1 MFKKTA
7 VALSV
12 VTLATGAAALPE
24 AQARDYTSVQVASCA
39 ANPCN
44 PCAAA
49 ACNPCNPS
57 PDAPG
62 VGAFKPLCPGVS
74 LEEAPAESEHLSTGA
89 FLRPAWYK
97 SAS

>member
-12 VTLATGAAALPE
+12 ATLATGAAALPD

-49 ACNPCNPS
+49 SCNPCNPCS
-57 PDAPG
+57 PCAVKKNPCG
-62 VGAFKPLCPGVS
+62 GCNPCNPCA
-74 LEEAPAESEHLSTGA
+74 ATNN
-89 FLRPAWYK
+89 
-97 SAS
+97 

>member
-12 VTLATGAAALPE
+12 ATLATGAAALPD

-49 ACNPCNPS
+49 ACNPCNPCAAASCNPCNPCS
-57 PDAPG
+57 PCAVKKNPCG
-62 VGAFKPLCPGVS
+62 GCNPCNPCA
-74 LEEAPAESEHLSTGA
+74 ATNN
-89 FLRPAWYK
+89 
-97 SAS
+97 

>member
-12 VTLATGAAALPE
+12 ATLATGAAALPE

-49 ACNPCNPS
+49 ACNPCNPCAAASCNPCNPCS
-57 PDAPG
+57 PCAVKKNPCG
-62 VGAFKPLCPGVS
+62 GCNPCNPCA
-74 LEEAPAESEHLSTGA
+74 ATNN
-89 FLRPAWYK
+89 
-97 SAS
+97 

>member
-12 VTLATGAAALPE
+12 ATLATGAAALPE
-24 AQARDYTSVQVASCA
+24 AQARDYTTVQVASCA

-49 ACNPCNPS
+49 ACNPCNPCAAASCNPCNPCS
-57 PDAPG
+57 PCAVKKNPCG
-62 VGAFKPLCPGVS
+62 GCNPCNPCA
-74 LEEAPAESEHLSTGA
+74 ATNN
-89 FLRPAWYK
+89 
-97 SAS
+97 

>member
-12 VTLATGAAALPE
+12 ATLATGAAALPE

-44 PCAAA
+44 PCATA
-49 ACNPCNPS
+49 ACNPCNPCAAASCNPCNPCS
-57 PDAPG
+57 PCAVKKNPCG
-62 VGAFKPLCPGVS
+62 GCNPCNPCA
-74 LEEAPAESEHLSTGA
+74 ATNN
-89 FLRPAWYK
+89 
-97 SAS
+97 

>member
-49 ACNPCNPS
+49 ACNPCNPCLAASCNPCNPCS
-57 PDAPG
+57 PCSPCAVKKNPCG
-62 VGAFKPLCPGVS
+62 GCNPCNPCA
-74 LEEAPAESEHLSTGA
+74 ATNN
-89 FLRPAWYK
+89 
-97 SAS
+97 

>member
-44 PCAAA
+44 PCSPCAVKKNPCGG
-49 ACNPCNPS
+49 CNPCNPC
-57 PDAPG
+57 A
-62 VGAFKPLCPGVS
+62 A
-74 LEEAPAESEHLSTGA
+74 TNN
-89 FLRPAWYK
+89 
-97 SAS
+97 